1 MSKPFSEI
9 PTGIQET
16 IDRVTRICEPLAQT
30 SQTMTN
36 SLNNPIPSIY
46 DSLILPSEQMRHQM
60 EEFIN
65 SVHVPWESPV
75 LDASISAI
83 NSTVLQSEKLI
94 QATMPSATIQSE
106 DLIRVTMPSAVW
118 QSEKLIQATMP
129 SATIQSEDLIRVTM
143 PSAVWQSEKL
153 IQTIFPKIQS
163 LYFESEGFLRTAMPE
178 MPPLLF
184 RSNDFFQ
191 GMQEPAED
199 MVTALGS
206 SYDPDFVETID
217 NQLNEIMQMLENHR
231 NITVNESFSA
241 EKSFI
246 HYLISFLL
254 IVMCWALPY
263 AFSPSR
269 ETFILSTL
277 GAIKD
282 LYDLYSSID

>member
-83 NSTVLQSEKLI
+83 NSTVL
-94 QATMPSATIQSE
+94 
-106 DLIRVTMPSAVW
+106 